1 MGATWINEYTQPT
14 IFGLCQKFG
23 LETAE
28 QYIDGYT
35 VYEDGE
41 GQIRKRLDNNQT
53 ENASFSVEAPD
64 AEQDPLTAFVML
76 IAMAAAERDIYRF
89 DNFPAEEDV
98 SLAEW
103 VAKRTKPFGTIPQY
117 VVLADNCLAP
127 LSVSLKVKKGTSA
140 ISNSLVAAM
149 PPGTIVLNSPVNAIT
164 QVPAG
169 DVYVSTSNGHHYK
182 SRQVILANPTNTYKN
197 IRFSP
202 RLPKSKDTLVSNTK
216 PGIYAKVIMT
226 YSSPWWREA
235 GLVGKFESVTGP
247 ICFSWD
253 ISDLD
258 AKQYSLAV
266 FVAGKVAAAWH
277 ELSEPAQE
285 EAIIEHLAR
294 LVGPELATNARD
306 VVEIN
311 TVEWTKEEH
320 IWGGPTSA
328 MGPGMLRKY
337 GHALR
342 EPFGRLH
349 FAGGDR
355 LRVEG
360 LFGRRYYLWKAC
372 GRGEPKTELGR
383 YRTLSSTAGVR
394 VSPLALGAMSLGVAW
409 TEFMGS
415 MDEEQS
421 YKLLDAYVDAGG
433 NFIDT
438 ANNYQNEQSEE
449 YIGRWMASRKNRD
462 TMVIATKF
470 TNNYASHRLGV
481 LYLGASDCPAWIV
494 SAANVYAKSHGKT
507 PFSVYQG
514 RWSLMER
521 DFERDI
527 IPMAR
532 HFGMALCPWG
542 VLGGAQLQTS
552 KQIEERK
559 KNNEGGRSFFQTEE
573 ARRVSEALEK
583 VATEHGI
590 DSIQQ
595 IALAYVRQKA
605 KGVNVVPLLGGR
617 KIQQLED
624 NIAALSI
631 RLTDEQINQIDEIK
645 EFDIGFPMN
654 FVSGDPK
661 LGFKRPPLIESL
673 VGAKIAY
680 ED

>member
-1 MGATWINEYTQPT
+1 
-14 IFGLCQKFG
+14 
-23 LETAE
+23 
-28 QYIDGYT
+28 
-35 VYEDGE
+35 
-41 GQIRKRLDNNQT
+41 
-53 ENASFSVEAPD
+53 
-64 AEQDPLTAFVML
+64 
-76 IAMAAAERDIYRF
+76 MA
-89 DNFPAEEDV
+89 FPA
-98 SLAEW
+98 
-103 VAKRTKPFGTIPQY
+103 
-117 VVLADNCLAP
+117 
-127 LSVSLKVKKGTSA
+127 
-140 ISNSLVAAM
+140 
-149 PPGTIVLNSPVNAIT
+149 PP
-164 QVPAG
+164 
-169 DVYVSTSNGHHYK
+169 
-182 SRQVILANPTNTYKN
+182 
-197 IRFSP
+197 
-202 RLPKSKDTLVSNTK
+202 
-216 PGIYAKVIMT
+216 
-226 YSSPWWREA
+226 
-235 GLVGKFESVTGP
+235 
-247 ICFSWD
+247 
-253 ISDLD
+253 
-258 AKQYSLAV
+258 
-266 FVAGKVAAAWH
+266 
-277 ELSEPAQE
+277 
-285 EAIIEHLAR
+285 
-294 LVGPELATNARD
+294 
-306 VVEIN
+306 
-311 TVEWTKEEH
+311 
-320 IWGGPTSA
+320 
-328 MGPGMLRKY
+328 
-337 GHALR
+337 
-342 EPFGRLH
+342 
-349 FAGGDR
+349 
-355 LRVEG
+355 
-360 LFGRRYYLWKAC
+360 
-372 GRGEPKTELGR
+372 EPKTELGR
-383 YRTLSSTAGVR
+383 YRTLSNTAGVR
-394 VSPLALGAMSLGVAW
+394 VSPLALGAMSLGEAW

-421 YKLLDAYVDAGG
+421 YKLLDAFVDAGG

-438 ANNYQNEQSEE
+438 ANNYQHEQSEE

-470 TNNYASHRLGV
+470 TNNYASHRLGYGKTVNYGGNNKKSLNLSVADSLRKLQTDYIDLLYIHWWDWSTSIEELMDSLHILVQQGKV

-494 SAANVYAKSHGKT
+494 SAANVYAKSQGKT

-661 LGFKRPPLIESL
+661 LGFKRTPLIESL
-673 VGAKIAY
+673 IGAKIAY